1 VVATAGSGLV
11 NAGIISMFTTTA
23 GGGTTMATVNAG
35 ENRTF
40 WGNHYV
46 ATGKTCYITGL
57 SGHNTNSSN
66 GSVLTLTSFNPTS
79 ANSAESQISDFVRVG
94 GGTSQP
100 VRVYNNLIKVVG
112 PSRIRLYEACE
123 GTATITTRAAFDY
136 YDQ

>member
-1 VVATAGSGLV
+1 
-11 NAGIISMFTTTA
+11 MYTTT
-23 GGGTTMATVNAG
+23 GGGGSVMATINAG

-66 GSVLTLTSFNPTS
+66 GSILTLTSYNPAS
-79 ANSAESQISDFVRVG
+79 VSNSVEIQISDFVRVG

-100 VRVYNNLIKVVG
+100 VRVYNQLIKVVG
-112 PSRIRLYEACE
+112 PNRVRLYEACE